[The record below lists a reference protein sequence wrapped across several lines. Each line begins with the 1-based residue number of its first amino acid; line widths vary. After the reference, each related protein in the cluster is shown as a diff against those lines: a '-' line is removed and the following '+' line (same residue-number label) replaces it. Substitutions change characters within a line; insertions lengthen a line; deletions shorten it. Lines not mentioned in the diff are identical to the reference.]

1 MATAYTSA
9 RFNLEFL
16 LKDIDILLATH
27 EEGIKA
33 RRGRPARE
41 HDIFKRAALILLV
54 TGWESFIEDTL
65 ASQFK
70 ERLDSATEA
79 KDIDSTFKAVAQSWI
94 ETHRPTP
101 NHIRRWTGD
110 GWKRVVRER
119 FDEELGSLNTP
130 NARNIRHIFRRY
142 LGVDVTRSWRWAGV
156 SSAQACKKLDAVI
169 TLRGNLVHR
178 SKALFDRK
186 DSLRK
191 KQVTDARNLID
202 RLAQTTEVKFAIQPN
217 SV

>member
-9 RFNLEFL
+9 RINLEFL
-16 LKDIDILLATH
+16 LKDIDVLLTTH

-41 HDIFKRAALILLV
+41 HDIFKRAAFILLV

-70 ERLDSATEA
+70 QRLDSATKP
-79 KDIDSTFKAVAQSWI
+79 KDIDSTFNAVAQSWI
-94 ETHRPTP
+94 DTKRPTP
-101 NHIRRWTGD
+101 NDIQRWTGD
-110 GWKRVVRER
+110 GWKSVIRER
-119 FDEELGSLNTP
+119 FDEEVGSLNTP
-130 NARNIRHIFRRY
+130 NARNIRYLFRRY
-142 LGVDVTRSWRWAGV
+142 LGVDVTRSWRWAGL

-169 TLRGNLVHR
+169 TLRGSLVHR
-178 SKALFDRK
+178 SKELFDRK

-191 KQVTDARNLID
+191 EQVTDARNLID
-202 RLAQTTEVKFAIQPN
+202 RLAQATEVKFGIQPKRE
-217 SV
+217 